1 MGDTPQATLI
11 SQSRHTA
18 QPMMKLLSI
27 ILLFSLIVVTQSLAK
42 QREEETVRSGDIN
55 IDPRNVYIYV
65 ALMASILSNLC
76 SCLPTRTEQIM
87 LLSFFLVYL
96 IVFNKPWFEITC
108 LVIVANHLFDLCKS
122 LSSPTKMLLLLF
134 FPVSLLIFTEPWWL
148 IICLVMVL
156 HLHYDLCKHL
166 PKQAMTILLS
176 FMTNEILQDDA
187 ANMRDGMDM
196 EDNDLIHEPD
206 QGEMVKNNKNIIL
219 YLIFFLK
226 D

>member
-65 ALMASILSNLC
+65 AFVASILSNLC
-76 SCLPTRTEQIM
+76 TCLPTRTEQIM

-122 LSSPTKMLLLLF
+122 LSSPTKMLLLSF
-134 FPVSLLIFTEPWWL
+134 FPVSLLIFTEPWWV

-156 HLHYDLCKHL
+156 HLHYDLYKHL
-166 PKQAMTILLS
+166 PSRIK
-176 FMTNEILQDDA
+176 
-187 ANMRDGMDM
+187 
-196 EDNDLIHEPD
+196 
-206 QGEMVKNNKNIIL
+206 
-219 YLIFFLK
+219 IFFIFRTPRRRRH
-226 D
+226 